1 MKKFV
6 TFGVL
11 LLLPLIVSGCTSN
24 ITAKYDNYDET
35 FTGKTYYDSLTY
47 RATIDVT
54 SEKNNARCLGNAKMF
69 MYPVWQFK
77 LVCSDGRMIIGTLPS
92 GKLEGQAFTNRNETI
107 TFSVAKK
114 QGTIQKVK
122 AQYNAQT
129 QNKPTLD
136 NKKEHIQVVMQQ

>member
-54 SEKNNARCLGNAKMF
+54 SEK
-69 MYPVWQFK
+69 
-77 LVCSDGRMIIGTLPS
+77 T
-92 GKLEGQAFTNRNETI
+92 
-107 TFSVAKK
+107 
-114 QGTIQKVK
+114 
-122 AQYNAQT
+122 
-129 QNKPTLD
+129 
-136 NKKEHIQVVMQQ
+136 MQDA